1 MEFPFSI
8 PLSDLSGESRL
19 FRDYTSDPGSAIR
32 SVLGGYERSDPA
44 WERELG
50 RTRNSGHAG
59 CASGR
64 SWDALVDGL
73 VSYNAGIG
81 VDPTILAKLEA
92 ARRGDVRFVV
102 TGQQPG
108 ALGGALLTWYKIE
121 TAAALARQLEAAYGT
136 PCVPLYWMGADDVD
150 FQEIR
155 EFHAMGCDLAPVSAS
170 LPGSAHE
177 AASAVGDIAAAE
189 MRRLWES
196 VEPIVRACRG
206 GALVSSIVESAL
218 DGARDHGEVTARI
231 ICAITRRRV
240 AIVDGREGAV
250 REHARDLFLAFFDRE
265 SSVRDEIAEGGKR
278 LSAAGYHAQIS
289 LGPDSGV
296 FLLESG
302 RRRKIVP
309 EKRAQARELMAA
321 SVREF
326 GPGVILRNLVQD
338 FVFRPV
344 AAVLGPAEIA
354 YRAQMRGVY
363 GMLSVGSTVAFPRM
377 QATYLPPQLADVL
390 QSLPSTDIG
399 RLVGDPGAFVGDV
412 YRACASPALEQAAEE
427 FRGSYRERAA
437 RFMGVVETSVDGKTA
452 EKLKKRLTDIERR
465 LEQSSDVAGEAGR
478 SAALGR
484 WPFLEVVPESLR
496 LKDKPQE
503 RYLSLLAP
511 VLSGGEGAMDAVAG
525 AAEFFTQGALD
536 GRLWHIVYSVSN
548 EDTGVRH
555 TP

>member
-1 MEFPFSI
+1 MTMELPFRI
-8 PLSDLSGESRL
+8 ALSDPSGESRL
-19 FRDYTSDPGSAIR
+19 FRDYTSDPGSVIR

-50 RTRNSGHAG
+50 RSRVSGKTEY
-59 CASGR
+59 GR
-64 SWDALVDGL
+64 GRTWDALVDGL
-73 VSYNAGIG
+73 VSYNAGLG
-81 VDPTILAKLEA
+81 VDPNILGKLEA

-108 ALGGALLTWYKIE
+108 ALGGALLTWYKVA
-121 TAAALARQLEAAYGT
+121 TAGALARHLEAAYGT

-155 EFHAMGCDLAPVSAS
+155 EFHVMGCDLAPVAAS
-170 LPGSAHE
+170 LPGTAHE
-177 AASAVGDIAAAE
+177 AASAVGEIATGE
-189 MRRLWES
+189 IRKLWES

-206 GALVSSIVESAL
+206 GALASSVVESAF

-231 ICAITRRRV
+231 ICAITGRRV

-265 SSVRDEIAEGGKR
+265 TSVRDEIAAGGER
-278 LSAAGYHAQIS
+278 LLAAGYHAQIS

-296 FLLESG
+296 FLLEDG

-309 EKRAQARELMAA
+309 ERRAQARELMSA

-326 GPGVILRNLVQD
+326 GPGVVLRNLVQD

-363 GMLSVGSTVAFPRM
+363 GLLSVGTTVAFPRM
-377 QATYLPPQLADVL
+377 QATFLPPQLADVL
-390 QSLPSTDIG
+390 RSLASTDIA
-399 RLVGDPGAFVGDV
+399 RLVADPSAFVGDV
-412 YRACASPALEQAAEE
+412 YHACASPALETAVAE
-427 FRGSYRERAA
+427 FRGSFREGAA
-437 RFMGVVETSVDGKTA
+437 RFVRAVESSVDGKTA
-452 EKLKKRLTDIERR
+452 EKLKKRLADVERR
-465 LEQSSDVAGEAGR
+465 LEQSSDVAGEAGK
-478 SAALGR
+478 SAALSR

-511 VLSGGEGAMDAVAG
+511 ILSGGEAAMETVAG
-525 AAEFFTQGALD
+525 AAEAFTQGALD
-536 GRLWHIVYSVSN
+536 GCLCHIVYSA
-548 EDTGVRH
+548 
-555 TP
+555 